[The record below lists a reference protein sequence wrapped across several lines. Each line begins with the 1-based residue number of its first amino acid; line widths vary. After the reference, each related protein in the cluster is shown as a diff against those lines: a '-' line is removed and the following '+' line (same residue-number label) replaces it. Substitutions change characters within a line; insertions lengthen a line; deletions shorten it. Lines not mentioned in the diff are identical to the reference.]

1 MIKMVKNNAV
11 MAVRDNN
18 QAAAFLNAGWTKAGE
33 TESVATKPNV
43 APVENTTTETAY
55 TRTTISRLNVAELKE
70 LATKE
75 GLDDVEKKSGSELK
89 RELIE
94 HFDL

>member
-1 MIKMVKNNAV
+1 MLLRRHIRAVNVAVK
-11 MAVRDNN
+11 
-18 QAAAFLNAGWTKAGE
+18 QAATPAQKNEIDDFAQHTD
-33 TESVATKPNV
+33 
-43 APVENTTTETAY
+43 APVEETTAY

>member
-1 MIKMVKNNAV
+1 
-11 MAVRDNN
+11 
-18 QAAAFLNAGWTKAGE
+18 
-33 TESVATKPNV
+33 
-43 APVENTTTETAY
+43 
-55 TRTTISRLNVAELKE
+55 VAELKE